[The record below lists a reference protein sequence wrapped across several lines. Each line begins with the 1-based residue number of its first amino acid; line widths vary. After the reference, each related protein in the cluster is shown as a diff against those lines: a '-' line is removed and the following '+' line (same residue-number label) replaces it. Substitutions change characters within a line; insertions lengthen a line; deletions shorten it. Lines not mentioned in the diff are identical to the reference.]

1 MIQISQITILYPA
14 GTQAQALANA
24 LAGQLKHYRIPRS
37 VRAQSGI
44 ASIQD
49 VSEPWMIVLCT
60 PDTTKD
66 PQILQMIDSFIDRGL
81 YQHILTLLVDGT
93 PETSFPD
100 SLLHERL
107 PDGTVIDHE
116 PLAAN
121 VSDVSG
127 SKKIRKLRTEKLRLL
142 APVLGVTFD
151 ELLNRRRR
159 QRVRILLV
167 LGPVLLALGV
177 AFLTITWRRIHVFRA
192 QNSEL
197 TRQYDRAA
205 DALAQTQKMADDA
218 ARSYAQAVASGAQEI
233 LQTGDC
239 ELTMLMCL
247 TLLPERSDVSELT
260 DVFTEALSARSASGY
275 VPVTAVQP
283 DSGEEESAEADF
295 GEEVSTEPDSGNASP
310 GNADSGDNRMET
322 EEPVPDLPSDYGLE
336 WSSEYSSE
344 GYLLCVY
351 GESELRVY
359 DPEKGRFTG
368 SMTSF
373 TYPLY
378 AADTAFAGD
387 PDPQSGLRSADRI
400 RCGNIIFEDREE
412 QLSVPESLEEQIS
425 LANEFL
431 NGRTLSQDELDEY
444 GIS

>member
-1 MIQISQITILYPA
+1 M
-14 GTQAQALANA
+14 
-24 LAGQLKHYRIPRS
+24 
-37 VRAQSGI
+37 
-44 ASIQD
+44 
-49 VSEPWMIVLCT
+49 
-60 PDTTKD
+60 
-66 PQILQMIDSFIDRGL
+66 
-81 YQHILTLLVDGT
+81 
-93 PETSFPD
+93 
-100 SLLHERL
+100 
-107 PDGTVIDHE
+107 
-116 PLAAN
+116 
-121 VSDVSG
+121 
-127 SKKIRKLRTEKLRLL
+127 
-142 APVLGVTFD
+142 
-151 ELLNRRRR
+151 
-159 QRVRILLV
+159 

-310 GNADSGDNRMET
+310 GNANSDDNGMET
-322 EEPVPDLPSDYGLE
+322 DNPVPDLPSDYGLE
-336 WSSEYSSE
+336 WNSEYSSE

-359 DPEKGRFTG
+359 DPEKGGFTG

-400 RCGNIIFEDREE
+400 RCGNIIFEYREE
-412 QLSVPESLEEQIS
+412 QLSVPENLEEQIA
-425 LANEFL
+425 LAEEFL